1 MKWGDVAVI
10 LLAAA
15 LIGGLFVWQADYGT
29 AALARIRVGDRLYGE
44 YPLAEPRRIRVPGR
58 EGVSVIAIRNG
69 AARFTASPCARKIC
83 IRVGW
88 LRDGGETAACLPNGV
103 SLEIVGRDAR
113 FDSINF

>member
-1 MKWGDVAVI
+1 MKWGDALVI

-15 LIGGLFVWQADYGT
+15 LIGGLFAWQAAGGP
-29 AALARIRVGDRLYGE
+29 AALARVRVGDRLYGE
-44 YPLAEPRRIRVPGR
+44 YPLAQPREIRVPGR
-58 EGVSVIAIRNG
+58 EGISVIAIRDG

-83 IRVGW
+83 IRAGW

-103 SLEIVGRDAR
+103 SLEIAGRDAR